1 MVKSEKIYSPQNYL
15 ELVTGNCYIIKGCND
30 IETIECVLE
39 DLGYNLRS
47 YSLSEISHIVEEELN
62 VVLVDCMVCNDDTDE
77 FEHVYRWFEV
87 DSEDE
92 DDKYKEELN
101 MRYYIL
107 QYINDC
113 GDTIAR
119 DYFDNKEEALKFME
133 GLVKTYK
140 REGADTALRLEDSNG
155 KLITYYEPE
164 DEDEDEKY
172 VVYDEE
178 QDCYVCPQCGEYIA
192 DRFQIKDLDYD
203 LPKYCHECGTKLH
216 Y

>member
-39 DLGYNLRS
+39 DLGYSLRS
-47 YSLSEISHIVEEELN
+47 YPLSEISHIVEEELN
-62 VVLVDCMVCNDDTDE
+62 VVLVDCMVCNDDKDE

-87 DSEDE
+87 DVEAEMKS
-92 DDKYKEELN
+92 
-101 MRYYIL
+101 
-107 QYINDC
+107 Q
-113 GDTIAR
+113 
-119 DYFDNKEEALKFME
+119 DYE
-133 GLVKTYK
+133 
-140 REGADTALRLEDSNG
+140 
-155 KLITYYEPE
+155 
-164 DEDEDEKY
+164 Y

-178 QDCYVCPQCGEYIA
+178 QDCYVCPQCGEYVA

-203 LPKYCHECGTKLH
+203 LPKHCHECGTKLH